1 MRLKKSNSG
10 RQWRLLLAGAIGL
23 LVITSLT
30 FLKEEERS
38 ARLNEDNSDLKKET
52 RIQPVLSYESILDSD
67 YKGIYEDSIVSIYIV
82 KQFNMPRLMYF
93 YPDSLT
99 ERQQN
104 DRFFLH
110 VYLKDS
116 TKITG
121 QQQTKFLNFD
131 FNPVRP
137 FEEIEVK
144 GRTYT
149 VFKRKLVHDNYRGKV
164 LDLKDIKH
172 INTGRFEKKL
182 GRSFQK
188 GNLKIPPGPT
198 LEIRNNLHSD
208 FIRISKKNFE
218 KLREYRDEAVKNG
231 VISPDQKKLMPAR
244 IADPSSEEEI
254 KVDIRLKGDW
264 TDHVTDVKKW
274 SLRVAMDQEKTI
286 NGMRKFSFQHPK
298 VRNYAWEWLFQKA
311 IKKEGL
317 IGIRYDFVDLNLR
330 VGSKEEYEEIPLGI
344 MAREEAFD
352 KILLE
357 SNRRREGI
365 ILSFDESYYWKDIE
379 QNIDLGLE
387 EVKTE
392 NKLFR
397 IDSSPIRLY
406 NENRILQDPNLKQ
419 QFETAKDLLD
429 GFRQSKLQVSEAFD
443 IDKLTSYVALL
454 NLFGGLHGLGFINLK
469 FYYNP
474 ITSKLEPI
482 AFDSN
487 SGNKLRGVVNFHLS
501 GKDPVYREKL
511 AEKLLYYSSSEY
523 VNSLIEEHSEE
534 LQDILANLNT
544 EFTTGLDTSILE
556 FNSNIIK
563 RHINPSTS
571 LINDFENFDGERL
584 TLKVYNSS
592 AFDVH
597 ITGLEHQDGKHLDDM
612 KEEIVIAPAETK
624 MVDIRLKDA
633 FVNAFVSKK
642 NKESEFRFPKDIAK
656 LRLTYVL
663 SGIDMESKAA
673 VRSYGWS
680 GGLGEKVADIKNA
693 RAPNFTKFSFV
704 QIDEELRKVS
714 IEAGDH
720 TLNKTLIVPENYELH
735 IEKGANIDLV
745 DHASLISH
753 SPIYSMGTAQLPV
766 QFFSSDGTGGGIFVN
781 GAHKE
786 SRVDHTI
793 FSNLSNPGDSHWQL
807 SGAVNFHESDVIIT
821 ESVFEKNRCED
832 ALNIIRSTFTMDR
845 SVFKDTRSDSFDG
858 DFVEGS
864 ITNSEFT
871 ASGNDG
877 VDVSGSSIYL
887 ENITINNPS
896 DKAVS
901 AGEASNLTGK
911 KIRVIGGEIG
921 IVSKDLSTVEI
932 SDVTIEFTRLGF
944 SAFQK
949 KSEFGVG
956 KIRIDDLKIIGTELD
971 HLIESGSELIIDN
984 VAAAT
989 VSNKVIEQM
998 YGKEYGKSSR

>member
-23 LVITSLT
+23 LVITALT

-38 ARLNEDNSDLKKET
+38 ARLNEDNTDLKKET
-52 RIQPVLSYESILDSD
+52 RIQPVLSYESILDSN

-82 KQFNMPRLMYF
+82 KQFDMPHLMYF

-104 DRFFLH
+104 DRFFVH
-110 VYLKDS
+110 VYLNDS

-121 QQQTKFLNFD
+121 EQQTKFLNFD
-131 FNPVRP
+131 FSPVRP

-164 LDLKDIKH
+164 LDLKDIKQ
-172 INTGRFEKKL
+172 INTGRFDQKL

-231 VISPDQKKLMPAR
+231 VISPDQKQLMPAR
-244 IADPSSEEEI
+244 ITDPSSEEEI

-264 TDHVTDVKKW
+264 TDHVEDVKKW

-357 SNRRREGI
+357 NNRRREGI

-443 IDKLTSYVALL
+443 IDKLRIV
-454 NLFGGLHGLGFINLK
+454 LK
-469 FYYNP
+469 C
-474 ITSKLEPI
+474 I
-482 AFDSN
+482 
-487 SGNKLRGVVNFHLS
+487 
-501 GKDPVYREKL
+501 
-511 AEKLLYYSSSEY
+511 
-523 VNSLIEEHSEE
+523 
-534 LQDILANLNT
+534 
-544 EFTTGLDTSILE
+544 
-556 FNSNIIK
+556 
-563 RHINPSTS
+563 
-571 LINDFENFDGERL
+571 
-584 TLKVYNSS
+584 
-592 AFDVH
+592 
-597 ITGLEHQDGKHLDDM
+597 
-612 KEEIVIAPAETK
+612 
-624 MVDIRLKDA
+624 
-633 FVNAFVSKK
+633 
-642 NKESEFRFPKDIAK
+642 
-656 LRLTYVL
+656 
-663 SGIDMESKAA
+663 
-673 VRSYGWS
+673 
-680 GGLGEKVADIKNA
+680 
-693 RAPNFTKFSFV
+693 
-704 QIDEELRKVS
+704 
-714 IEAGDH
+714 
-720 TLNKTLIVPENYELH
+720 
-735 IEKGANIDLV
+735 
-745 DHASLISH
+745 
-753 SPIYSMGTAQLPV
+753 
-766 QFFSSDGTGGGIFVN
+766 
-781 GAHKE
+781 
-786 SRVDHTI
+786 
-793 FSNLSNPGDSHWQL
+793 
-807 SGAVNFHESDVIIT
+807 
-821 ESVFEKNRCED
+821 
-832 ALNIIRSTFTMDR
+832 
-845 SVFKDTRSDSFDG
+845 
-858 DFVEGS
+858 
-864 ITNSEFT
+864 
-871 ASGNDG
+871 
-877 VDVSGSSIYL
+877 
-887 ENITINNPS
+887 
-896 DKAVS
+896 
-901 AGEASNLTGK
+901 
-911 KIRVIGGEIG
+911 
-921 IVSKDLSTVEI
+921 
-932 SDVTIEFTRLGF
+932 
-944 SAFQK
+944 
-949 KSEFGVG
+949 
-956 KIRIDDLKIIGTELD
+956 
-971 HLIESGSELIIDN
+971 
-984 VAAAT
+984 
-989 VSNKVIEQM
+989 
-998 YGKEYGKSSR
+998 